1 MARRKAIDIT
11 DSTEPP
17 KSLPPVLTVEGR
29 ENQLIAAA
37 YDLAEKRI
45 LEGTASSQE
54 LTYFLKMGSSK
65 TRLENDKLRE
75 EVTHLRAKTEALQA
89 QVNNEAL
96 LDKALKA
103 FRSYRGEDVD
113 EEEDDPY
120 ADVY

>member
-1 MARRKAIDIT
+1 
-11 DSTEPP
+11 
-17 KSLPPVLTVEGR
+17 LTVEGR

-65 TRLENDKLRE
+65 TSLENAKLKE

-89 QVNNEAL
+89 QINNEAL
-96 LDKALKA
+96 LDRALKA
-103 FRSYRGEDVD
+103 FRSYRGE
-113 EEEDDPY
+113 EEDDEDEY
-120 ADVY
+120 SDLY